1 MTMTAGIDGQDQRL
15 APPTSPRRPLPPISR
30 ALHWLM
36 AILVLMMFITGVLM
50 KQFGEG
56 AIADALYTFHKT
68 AGVCAL
74 ALVLLR
80 LGYRAVAQW
89 QGRWS
94 RGAGSHWVHGL
105 LYLGLLGVPLLGWAG
120 ISDFGALGI
129 YAGWSLPAIWPEGAG
144 HAAWLFRSHAIL
156 AFLLLGCV
164 AIHLGI
170 ALGAYIERGGTGART
185 RRGAPEGMNGASPS
199 PPSVP

>member
-15 APPTSPRRPLPPISR
+15 ATRGSLRRPLPPISR
-30 ALHWLM
+30 VLHWLM

-80 LGYRAVAQW
+80 LGYRAIAHL

-144 HAAWLFRSHAIL
+144 HAAWLFRGHAIL

-170 ALGAYIERGGTGART
+170 ALGAYIERGGPGVRF
-185 RRGAPEGMNGASPS
+185 RRGATEGMNGAF
-199 PPSVP
+199 PPPASVP